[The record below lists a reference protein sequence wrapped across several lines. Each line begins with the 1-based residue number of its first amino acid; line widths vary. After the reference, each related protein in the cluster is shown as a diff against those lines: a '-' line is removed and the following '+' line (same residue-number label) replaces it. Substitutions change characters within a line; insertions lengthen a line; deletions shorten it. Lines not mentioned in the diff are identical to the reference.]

1 MKSMTL
7 GKISAFPW
15 LYRIG
20 GGRMRSSLLVG
31 VAAVALA
38 SFGLVAPQ
46 ANAVPVT
53 TNVWYEFGFN
63 GSGGDPLVSGAGF
76 VPATN
81 APDGNPIVQVGAP
94 AWTITSAVPLRLFVQ
109 DLFLS
114 VDQFDMFNNAAN
126 LGNTSAPTPGSDCGS
141 DITACIANA
150 AFSRGTFTLPA
161 GVDSITGIHVTGV
174 AGAAVFELTAVPGP
188 IVGAGLPGLIL
199 ASVGLLGWWRRRKK
213 IA

>member
-1 MKSMTL
+1 MKL
-7 GKISAFPW
+7 K
-15 LYRIG
+15 
-20 GGRMRSSLLVG
+20 LLAVG
-31 VAAVALA
+31 ALA

-63 GSGGDPLVSGAGF
+63 GTGGDPLVSGVGF
-76 VPATN
+76 GLVTN

-94 AWTITSAVPLRLFVQ
+94 AWTITSAVPLLLSVQ
-109 DLFLS
+109 DLFAS

-126 LGNTSAPTPGSDCGS
+126 LGNTSAPTPGSNCGG

-150 AFSRGTFTLPA
+150 ALSRGTFTLSA

-174 AGAAVFELTAVPGP
+174 AGAAVFELTPVAVPGP
-188 IVGAGLPGLIL
+188 IVGAGIPGLVI
-199 ASVGLLGWWRRRKK
+199 AFGGLLGWWRRRQKV
-213 IA
+213 A